1 LTTPTAHDVD
11 DRIDSTGSTGNDEAM
26 LAMLKRFL
34 PTFTP
39 DTLARWAVP
48 VNLLLIAVL
57 AQGLAQLGWRWFYS
71 PPPTVGQ
78 VDVVDSATAPAT
90 STTDYAAITN
100 WHLFGKPEAAKPA
113 AAPPAP
119 ARAPETRLNLRLVGM
134 FFSDSGGPV
143 LALIA
148 EGNNP
153 ERPYRLGDTIANGP
167 RLERI
172 LSDHVVLSR
181 NGTLEKLS
189 LPKDN
194 LVGAAAPRAASPPTG
209 GARPPAATPLSA
221 VPAAPEAAAP
231 VDASAVAERLRKQ
244 METRP
249 DALQDLAETTP
260 YMQNG
265 QFAGLRLRPG
275 RDRQAFQQLGLQ
287 PGDVLTQVNG
297 VPLTDPVQGLSLLQ
311 ELLNNDQVNIQV
323 LRNGTEVP
331 LSFNLNP
338 Q

>member
-1 LTTPTAHDVD
+1 
-11 DRIDSTGSTGNDEAM
+11 M

-34 PTFTP
+34 PNFTP
-39 DTLARWAVP
+39 DTVARWALP
-48 VNLLLIAVL
+48 VNLLLITVL
-57 AQGLAQLGWRWFYS
+57 AHGLAQLGWQWFYT
-71 PPPTVGQ
+71 PPPLTVGPI
-78 VDVVDSATAPAT
+78 DVVDSGTASTT

-100 WHLFGKPEAAKPA
+100 WHLFGKPELAKPA
-113 AAPPAP
+113 PAPAPAP

-134 FFSDSGGPV
+134 FSSDSGGPA

-148 EGNNP
+148 DGNNP

-167 RLERI
+167 RLEQI

-181 NGTLEKLS
+181 NGALEKLS

-194 LVGAAAPRAASPPTG
+194 LTSAAAPRATPAPPA
-209 GARPPAATPLSA
+209 GARPPAVTPLSA
-221 VPAAPEAAAP
+221 APAGPEAAAP